1 MDKMG
6 IWSLREYGLQE
17 MLSANRS
24 ESWNSLL
31 KREFV
36 KKRGYT
42 EHEIMFAQRISPRE
56 EKGEKESMKKG
67 GDPYFHLLP
76 FLPSGKLSVDSV
88 VKKVNNRGKHFLLI
102 QGM

>member
-17 MLSANRS
+17 VLSVNLS

-42 EHEIMFAQRISPRE
+42 EHEIMSAQRISPRE
-56 EKGEKESMKKG
+56 EKGEKESMKKVG
-67 GDPYFHLLP
+67 ETHTFLFSP
-76 FLPSGKLSVDSV
+76 FFPRANYL
-88 VKKVNNRGKHFLLI
+88 
-102 QGM
+102 

>member
-17 MLSANRS
+17 MISANRS

-42 EHEIMFAQRISPRE
+42 EHKIMFAQRISPRE

-67 GDPYFHLLP
+67 GGPI
-76 FLPSGKLSVDSV
+76 LSSSPLSSLGQIICRFGRE
-88 VKKVNNRGKHFLLI
+88 KSK
-102 QGM
+102 Q